1 MSKSIFFVRFLKN
14 INKTINNLLEK
25 NLNKL
30 KFNNLTNIARSN
42 KIFLI
47 FVALIILFLSYI
59 LIPNIYNQD
68 EISKKLESQ
77 LINKFDLNFN
87 FPQKLNYNFFPRPH
101 FTSKDS
107 IILINQDQISSIK
120 KIKIFVSLE
129 NLFSI
134 KNIEIKEVIL
144 ENANFNLNAQNYN
157 FFTKIL
163 DNNFID
169 SNLKIQNSNIF
180 FKNNDGE
187 ILFINKILNMKY
199 YYDMNELKNI
209 FYSENELFNIPYV
222 IELFHNKE
230 DKKFVSKLNF
240 KFLNLQIKNSLIY
253 KHKIKKGIAEIIYN
267 KLKSTISYKTNNNF
281 FEFNFFDKIENPNFS
296 YNGMI
301 NFNPFYSNFDGITNE
316 VNLSYFLNQ
325 NSLIIQLLKSE
336 LLNNKNLNFD
346 LNINAKKIN
355 DYQNF
360 INIILNSKIEEGLLD
375 IDNTKFGWKDY
386 AKFKLSDTLIFLNNG
401 ELILDGKLNIEVLDY
416 EEIYKFLLTPKNFRN
431 EIKKIDLDFNF
442 NFDQK
447 TILFENIRVDD
458 QLNKDLNN
466 IMKKMIL
473 KNNLKNKIF
482 IKNLLNEA
490 IENYFG

>member
-144 ENANFNLNAQNYN
+144 DNANFNLNAQNYN

-163 DNNFID
+163 DNDFID

-180 FKNNDGE
+180 FENNDGE

-301 NFNPFYSNFDGITNE
+301 NFNPFHSNFDGITNE
-316 VNLSYFLNQ
+316 INLSYFFNQ

-360 INIILNSKIEEGLLD
+360 INIILNLKIEEGLLD

-386 AKFKLSDTLIFLNNG
+386 VKFKLSDTLIFLNNG
-401 ELILDGKLNIEVLDY
+401 ELVLDGKLNIEVLNY

-466 IMKKMIL
+466 IMKKM
-473 KNNLKNKIF
+473 NLKNKIF